1 MHPGAPPWHQQIP
14 TRAVEID
21 GETFYFPRWV
31 GVVPLNP
38 DPTVLADLSDSET
51 VQFEGDFQW
60 DYSSEW
66 SEDEFP

>member
-1 MHPGAPPWHQQIP
+1 
-14 TRAVEID
+14 VEID

-60 DYSSEW
+60 DYSLEW